1 MGRSK
6 VAITLSES
14 ILDRLD
20 KLVQD
25 RVYSNR
31 SEAIETAVE
40 EKLSR
45 IEKRRLVEEC
55 AKLDP
60 TFERTMAEE
69 GLAADLKEWPNWFQ
83 V

>member
-31 SEAIETAVE
+31 SEAIETAVA

-45 IEKRRLVEEC
+45 IEKHRLAEEC

-69 GLAADLKEWPNWFQ
+69 GLAADLKEWPEY
-83 V
+83 

>member
-45 IEKRRLVEEC
+45 MEKRMLVEEC

-69 GLAADLKEWPNWFQ
+69 GLATDLKEWPNWFQ